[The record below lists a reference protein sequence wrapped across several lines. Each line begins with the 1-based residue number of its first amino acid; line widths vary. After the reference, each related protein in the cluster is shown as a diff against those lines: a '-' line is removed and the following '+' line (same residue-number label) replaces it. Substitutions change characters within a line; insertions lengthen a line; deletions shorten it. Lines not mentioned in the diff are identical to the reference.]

1 MLLLHTDLLNN
12 LETLSHFFHPDQ
24 IPKNIT
30 GNLIKQIKTV
40 KSAQMPTN
48 NPYFAIIIF
57 KMKGHSFSIVSNKQ
71 TWLRFLA
78 EERGREGVPS
88 FSTPSPPLAV
98 FLANIHLFA
107 PSHNLN
113 RWNRRMNAEDI
124 NKLEVDFD
132 EKGQYFSHIIPSIL
146 TCRNSRHSCQWECQN
161 ALYHTHRTAVIYANP
176 TWYQSHAASL
186 HWNEKRQMIRQS
198 QSYFSG
204 HVANSSGKQLVFV
217 SVGAS

>member
-1 MLLLHTDLLNN
+1 
-12 LETLSHFFHPDQ
+12 
-24 IPKNIT
+24 
-30 GNLIKQIKTV
+30 
-40 KSAQMPTN
+40 MPTN

-57 KMKGHSFSIVSNKQ
+57 KTKRYSFSIVSNKH

-88 FSTPSPPLAV
+88 FPTPTPPPRC
-98 FLANIHLFA
+98 FSANIHLFA

-113 RWNRRMNAEDI
+113 RWNRLMDAENI

-132 EKGQYFSHIIPSIL
+132 KKGQNFSHIIPSIL

-161 ALYHTHRTAVIYANP
+161 SLYHTHRTAAIYANP

-186 HWNEKRQMIRQS
+186 HWHEKRQMIRQS
-198 QSYFSG
+198 QSCFSQ
-204 HVANSSGKQLVFV
+204 HIANSCGQQLVVV
-217 SVGAS
+217 SVSAC

>member
-1 MLLLHTDLLNN
+1 MHKCQLTTHILPLSYSRWKVIHFLL
-12 LETLSHFFHPDQ
+12 SR
-24 IPKNIT
+24 
-30 GNLIKQIKTV
+30 
-40 KSAQMPTN
+40 TN
-48 NPYFAIIIF
+48 KLDCDFLQKKEGEKEF
-57 KMKGHSFSIVSNKQ
+57 
-71 TWLRFLA
+71 LRSQPL
-78 EERGREGVPS
+78 PH
-88 FSTPSPPLAV
+88 PLAV

-113 RWNRRMNAEDI
+113 RWNRRMNAESI

-161 ALYHTHRTAVIYANP
+161 SLYHTHRTAAIYANP

-204 HVANSSGKQLVFV
+204 HIANSSGKQLVFV